1 MEWTDR
7 HDTYLCREMLAVGI
21 MKTKKK
27 TVNRAQMWETIA
39 QNLCA
44 YDEPKFVVTKRAVRD
59 RYGKISEKYCKRMSS
74 EENATGISPEQSEL
88 DLVLEELIEREN
100 LADEE
105 TAENKR
111 KAEEEKVKCT
121 EVRKQAMERLADTK
135 RRNEVANDEEK
146 TPKKRRRS
154 GSAAIDFLRSQCEQ
168 ETQLK
173 QMEMQSRKEEQE
185 AERVRNENAQSR
197 HDSLMQMLIQQ
208 QQQQQQQTANFQAL
222 ISQQNQAMLTLMAQ
236 LAKK

>member
-1 MEWTDR
+1 MEWTDT
-7 HDTYLCREMLAVGI
+7 HDIYLCREMLAVGI

-27 TVNRAQMWETIA
+27 TVHGAQMWETIA

-59 RYGKISEKYCKRMSS
+59 RYGEISEKYRKRMKT
-74 EENATGISPEQSEL
+74 EQNATGISPEQSEL
-88 DLVLEELIEREN
+88 DVILEELIEREN
-100 LADEE
+100 LVDEE
-105 TAENKR
+105 TAENK
-111 KAEEEKVKCT
+111 KKVEEEKVKST

-135 RRNEVANDEEK
+135 RRNEVDDDDK
-146 TPKKRRRS
+146 TPRKRRRS

-168 ETQLK
+168 ETKLK
-173 QMEMQSRKEEQE
+173 EIEMQSRKEEQE
-185 AERVRNENAQSR
+185 VERVRNENAQNR
-197 HDSLMQMLIQQ
+197 HESLMQMLIQQ

-222 ISQQNQAMLTLMAQ
+222 ISQQNQAMLSLMAQ